1 MKTLLKWFVK
11 SVVSRSTIKNA
22 VHAANAALAKRTAS
36 DRGKTVI
43 GAVNDVSEVGA
54 AYLKAF
60 ADGEMDAQ
68 ELQAANAAVDA
79 ALDKY
84 LTDDVVN
91 AVIDRLFA

>member
-11 SVVSRSTIKNA
+11 CVVSRAAVKNA
-22 VHAANAALAKRTAS
+22 IHAANAELAKRTAS

-43 GAVNDVSEVGA
+43 NAVNDVSEVGA

-60 ADGEMDAQ
+60 ADGEMDSA
-68 ELQAANAAVDA
+68 ELAAANAAVDT

-84 LTDDVVN
+84 LTDEL
-91 AVIDRLFA
+91 IDRAIDALFN